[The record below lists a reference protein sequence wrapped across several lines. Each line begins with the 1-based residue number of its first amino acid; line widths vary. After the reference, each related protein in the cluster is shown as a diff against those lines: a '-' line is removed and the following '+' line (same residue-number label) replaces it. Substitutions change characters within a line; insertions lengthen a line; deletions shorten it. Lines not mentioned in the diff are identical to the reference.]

1 MSLEYD
7 LFVKI
12 FKICFA
18 HFLFFPTVVILRS
31 YLATRSWNVVRS
43 LFFVVCRS
51 LFVGELE
58 ILAERKYLF
67 LYLNFT
73 DDMENDKDRLF
84 RTDINTNL
92 VLTRIYVSWVSGPS
106 RVPTCTA

>member
-1 MSLEYD
+1 MQYIYGNDVIIFMSLEYD

-31 YLATRSWNVVRS
+31 YLRTRSRND
-43 LFFVVCRS
+43 LF
-51 LFVGELE
+51 LGELE

-67 LYLNFT
+67 LYLHFI
-73 DDMENDKDRLF
+73 DDMGNYNGYYNCF
-84 RTDINTNL
+84 
-92 VLTRIYVSWVSGPS
+92 
-106 RVPTCTA
+106 

>member
-1 MSLEYD
+1 M
-7 LFVKI
+7 
-12 FKICFA
+12 
-18 HFLFFPTVVILRS
+18 ILRS

-51 LFVGELE
+51 LFVGKRE

-73 DDMENDKDRLF
+73 DDMENDNR
-84 RTDINTNL
+84 
-92 VLTRIYVSWVSGPS
+92 
-106 RVPTCTA
+106 